1 MNAHDEI
8 EEKELE
14 ELNKFAEI
22 SLKKHM
28 STPPPGLV
36 SSLIFATFIKL

>member
-1 MNAHDEI
+1 MNIKEDH

-14 ELNKFAEI
+14 DMNRFEI

-36 SSLIFATFIKL
+36 LYF

>member
-1 MNAHDEI
+1 MNVHDEI

-14 ELNKFAEI
+14 EFNNFAKV

-36 SSLIFATFIKL
+36 SSF